1 MKTLTMSLK
10 LNNQNKYHVSKHY
23 HKHVGGPFDY
33 LIKILGIDCEI
44 KEARKKRRARS
55 ESYFRAPNEKFI
67 EYLTILI
74 CEYKQRVKKAKLKQL
89 HYEEA

>member
-1 MKTLTMSLK
+1 MAMLIK

-23 HKHVGGPFDY
+23 HKHVVGPFDY
-33 LIKILGIDCEI
+33 LVKILGIDCEV
-44 KEARKKRRARS
+44 KKTKGKRKARS

-74 CEYKQRVKKAKLKQL
+74 CEYTQRIKKTKLKQL